1 MTAPHAPEARDE
13 EGRAADWRAR
23 SVTRTH
29 RSRAGFTLAVAA
41 LTFLAVAVTAQ
52 HIGGFAVA
60 QGFSP
65 VVATAPGLLAVIA
78 AALVLIMAGRAFVKS
93 LAAGRSADQYAAR
106 ALGAEASMGS
116 WKALSWSGALLI
128 LTAAA
133 WFMVVNDAA
142 VSRTFFDLV
151 VIRDSALKVL
161 RAFGTNVTIFAISA
175 VLILIWSLL
184 VAIARTL
191 PGEAGR
197 PLRFLAV
204 VYGDLFRGLP
214 AIITIY
220 LIGFGLPLTDLPFLS
235 DLSSTSYAIIA
246 LTLTYGA
253 YTSEVYRSGIEGV
266 HHSQVAAARSLGL
279 SHARTMRFVV
289 VPLAIR
295 NIIPSLMNNCI
306 SLQKDTALVAIIGT
320 IDAFNQSKIIAAN
333 NFNLSAVTTVAILFI
348 AITIPQARLVDRLSD
363 RDRRR
368 MRAGG

>member
-1 MTAPHAPEARDE
+1 MNETLVSETKSEAGHATQ
-13 EGRAADWRAR
+13 RAR
-23 SVTRTH
+23 SAARTYRTR
-29 RSRAGFTLAVAA
+29 SG
-41 LTFLAVAVTAQ
+41 LTFLAAAATFVIVAVSAQ
-52 HIGGFAVA
+52 HLGSYAVT
-60 QGFSP
+60 QGVSRITAAIP
-65 VVATAPGLLAVIA
+65 GVVVAIA
-78 AALVLIMAGRAFVKS
+78 SALVLLTAGRAFARS
-93 LAAGRSADQYAAR
+93 IMASRSADLHAAR
-106 ALGAEASMGS
+106 ALGAEASLGS
-116 WKALSWSGALLI
+116 WRALSWTGALLI
-128 LTAAA
+128 VTAMA
-133 WFMVVNDAA
+133 WFMAVNDAA
-142 VSRTFFDLV
+142 VSRTFFDLALIQSSAGK
-151 VIRDSALKVL
+151 VIW
-161 RAFGTNVTIFAISA
+161 AFGTNVTIFAVSA

-197 PLRFLAV
+197 PLRFLAIA
-204 VYGDLFRGLP
+204 YGDLFRGLP

-220 LIGFGLPLTDLPFLS
+220 LIGFGLPLTDLPILS

-253 YTSEVYRSGIEGV
+253 YTSEVYRAGIEGI

-279 SHARTMRFVV
+279 SHAKTMRYVV

-295 NIIPSLMNNCI
+295 NIIPPLMNNCI

-348 AITIPQARLVDRLSD
+348 VITIPQARLVDRLID